1 MKWSRALANRELLV
15 FIAIV
20 ASAITLHVR
29 AEAIDR
35 SAASAAA
42 AAMRAAYSQLC
53 EPSPHGSTRARPRP
67 ADCRPRAHI
76 EPTQTER
83 LWL

>member
-1 MKWSRALANRELLV
+1 MKWSRALANRELFV
-15 FIAIV
+15 FVAIL

-53 EPSPHGSTRARPRP
+53 EPSPHGSTRAHPRP
-67 ADCRPRAHI
+67 ADCRPRARV
-76 EPTQTER
+76 EPTQGER